1 LPAAE
6 TGASSVAVPARRTS
20 NVELLWDLVF
30 VFAVTQISTLL
41 VRDLTWA
48 GFGRAFLVMALVWW
62 AWSAFV
68 WTANADD
75 PNSGAV
81 RGVLLLATVLIFITA
96 LALPQA
102 YGAGAVLF
110 AAAYTVVRL
119 LHLALYADVW
129 RRGHASFRAIIGFAI
144 TVLVGMAL
152 LIAGAVIGGVWLIV
166 LWIAAAAIDYAGP
179 GLLTRRQLVALQAV
193 AVEHFAERYS
203 LFIIICLGES
213 VVAIGVGAASRGLDA
228 TTIAGTALMLLITIA
243 LWWSY
248 FDRLA
253 TAAEDGLRTSAAPV
267 LAASDAY
274 SYLHLI
280 LVAGIIVFAAAARI
294 AVGRVDVPLA
304 TAESLA
310 LGGGIAIYLCG
321 LVAFRARI
329 THRFGLA
336 TALGAVAAAAVG
348 IAGANTAAW
357 VEALALLGILGMVE
371 LVERRSPSS

>member
-6 TGASSVAVPARRTS
+6 PGPSTLAAAARRTS

-48 GFGRAFLVMALVWW
+48 GFARSFLVMALVWW

-81 RGVLLLATVLIFITA
+81 RAVLLLATVLIFITA

-102 YGAGAVLF
+102 YSAGALLF
-110 AAAYTVVRL
+110 AATYTVVRL
-119 LHLALYADVW
+119 LHLALYVNVW
-129 RRGHASFRAIIGFAI
+129 RRGHASFRSIVGFAI

-152 LIAGAVIGGVWLIV
+152 LIAGAAVGGGWLIV
-166 LWIAAAAIDYAGP
+166 LWVAAAAIDYAGP

-193 AVEHFAERYS
+193 AVEHFAERYG
-203 LFIIICLGES
+203 LFVIICLGES
-213 VVAIGVGAASRGLDA
+213 VVAIGAGAAGHGLDA
-228 TTIAGTALMLLITIA
+228 AAIAGTALMLLITIA

-253 TAAEDGLRTSAAPV
+253 ATAEEGLRTSAAPV

-274 SYLHLI
+274 SYIHLI
-280 LVAGIIVFAAAARI
+280 LVAGIIVFAAGARI
-294 AVGRVDVPLA
+294 AVGRIDRPLA

-310 LGGGIAIYLCG
+310 LGGGIAMYLFG

-329 THRFGLA
+329 TKRFGFA

-348 IAGANTAAW
+348 VVGANASAW
-357 VEALALLGILGMVE
+357 VEAVALLPILAAVQLM
-371 LVERRSPSS
+371 ERRSPST

>member
-1 LPAAE
+1 
-6 TGASSVAVPARRTS
+6 
-20 NVELLWDLVF
+20 
-30 VFAVTQISTLL
+30 VTQISTLL

-48 GFGRAFLVMALVWW
+48 GFGRAFLAMALVWW

-81 RGVLLLATVLIFITA
+81 RAVLLLATVLIFITA

-102 YGAGAVLF
+102 YAAGALLF
-110 AAAYTVVRL
+110 AVTYTIVRL
-119 LHLALYADVW
+119 LHLALYVDVW
-129 RRGHASFRAIIGFAI
+129 RRGHASFRSIVGFAI
-144 TVLVGMAL
+144 TVLVGMGL
-152 LIAGAVIGGVWLIV
+152 LIAGALVGGWWLIV
-166 LWIAAAAIDYAGP
+166 LWVVAAAIDYAGP

-213 VVAIGVGAASRGLDA
+213 VVAIGVGAATRGLDA
-228 TTIAGTALMLLITIA
+228 TDIAGTALMLLITIA

-253 TAAEDGLRTSAAPV
+253 AAAEEGLRTSSAPV

-274 SYLHLI
+274 SYLHLF
-280 LVAGIIVFAAAARI
+280 LVAGIIVFAAGARI
-294 AVGRVDVPLA
+294 AVGRVDQPLA

-310 LGGGIAIYLCG
+310 LGGGIAIFLFG
-321 LVAFRARI
+321 LVAFQARI
-329 THRFGLA
+329 TKRFAVA
-336 TALGAVAAAAVG
+336 TTLGAVAAAVVG
-348 IAGANTAAW
+348 VAGASAAAW
-357 VEALALLGILGMVE
+357 VEAVALLAILVGVQ
-371 LVERRSPSS
+371 LWERRSPST